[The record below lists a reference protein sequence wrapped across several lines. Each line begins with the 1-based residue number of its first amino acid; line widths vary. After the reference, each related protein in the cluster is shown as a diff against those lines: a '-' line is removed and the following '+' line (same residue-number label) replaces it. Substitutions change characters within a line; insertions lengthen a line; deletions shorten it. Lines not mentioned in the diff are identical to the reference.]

1 MLGYAIFLLA
11 IWKVC
16 IGRGHSDNAS
26 KIIELILTLNLFYA
40 AYGVFSSILAWTSY
54 KYSSSTLESVVS
66 LLGHMACSVLVPAMV
81 FPVIERM
88 RENVNL
94 DIQPVVA
101 DEYRGETAEHGSQE
115 SSGITSVP
123 TEYHEDQVE

>member
-1 MLGYAIFLLA
+1 MAIQ
-11 IWKVC
+11 KVC
-16 IGRGHSDNAS
+16 IGKRHSDNAS
-26 KIIELILTLNLFYA
+26 KIIELMLTLNWFYA
-40 AYGVFSSILAWTSY
+40 AFGIFTSILEWNPY
-54 KYSSSTLESVVS
+54 KYSSALESVVS
-66 LLGHMACSVLVPAMV
+66 LLGHMACSVLMPAMV

-115 SSGITSVP
+115 SSSIPSSP
-123 TEYHEDQVE
+123 TEWHEEQSEMYWASEA